1 MEFLGDVGQ
10 MVAHFGPFGD
20 RVNLDTTKC
29 EVCVEC
35 AAWNSFWVN
44 LMGLLRGMGQV
55 EAHFN
60 LFGHS
65 VNLDAM

>member
-35 AAWNSFWVN
+35 AIGLELILGEPDGTPTWHGSSGSSFQFVWT
-44 LMGLLRGMGQV
+44 
-55 EAHFN
+55 
-60 LFGHS
+60 
-65 VNLDAM
+65 